1 MCNVFNGTSSRQDLV
16 VLDPN
21 VIGECLVRH
30 PDLPPPSYKG
40 SSHPQRVASA
50 LFRFA
55 PLPRIVL
62 QQSQSKIKMSITESI
77 LDADAR
83 SVLVLIPAVFLV
95 VHVVPYFVDPHCIR
109 RNGVKGP
116 FWAQFSDAWLGL
128 VTGQGHRSEVVH
140 DLHQKYGEWNCH

>member
-1 MCNVFNGTSSRQDLV
+1 MCNVFNWTSSRQDLV

-40 SSHPQRVASA
+40 SSPPQRVASA
-50 LFRFA
+50 LFRFPPTPA
-55 PLPRIVL
+55 SSP
-62 QQSQSKIKMSITESI
+62 SKAKARMSITESI